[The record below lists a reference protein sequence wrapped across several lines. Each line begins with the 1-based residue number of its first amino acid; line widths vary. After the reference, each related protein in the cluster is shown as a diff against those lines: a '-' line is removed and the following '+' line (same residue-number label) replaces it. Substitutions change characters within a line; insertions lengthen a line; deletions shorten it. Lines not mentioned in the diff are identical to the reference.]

1 MFSKVAILC
10 TLCTFDFMIVYRMD
24 FMKNNNTKSREKV
37 AVAKNNNDALEMY
50 TVVMLLTQQVLAK
63 VVVV

>member
-1 MFSKVAILC
+1 
-10 TLCTFDFMIVYRMD
+10 MIIYGMD

-37 AVAKNNNDALEMY
+37 AVAKNNNDAIEMY

-63 VVVV
+63 VVVVWIAKNDG

>member
-1 MFSKVAILC
+1 MLSEVAIQY
-10 TLCTFDFMIVYRMD
+10 TLCTFDFMIVYGMD

-37 AVAKNNNDALEMY
+37 AVAKNKNDPLEMY

>member
-1 MFSKVAILC
+1 MFSEVAIQY
-10 TLCTFDFMIVYRMD
+10 TLCTFDFMIIYGMD

-37 AVAKNNNDALEMY
+37 AVAKNNNDAIEMY

>member
-1 MFSKVAILC
+1 MLSEVAIQY
-10 TLCTFDFMIVYRMD
+10 TLCTFDFMIVYGMD
-24 FMKNNNTKSREKV
+24 FMKNNNTKSREKL

>member
-1 MFSKVAILC
+1 MLSEVAIQY
-10 TLCTFDFMIVYRMD
+10 TLCTFDFMIVYGMD